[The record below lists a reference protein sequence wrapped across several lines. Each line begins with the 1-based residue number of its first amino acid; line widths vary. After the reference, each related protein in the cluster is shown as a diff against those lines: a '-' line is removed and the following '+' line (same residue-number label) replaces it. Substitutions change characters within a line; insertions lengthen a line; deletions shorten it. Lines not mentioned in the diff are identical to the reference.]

1 MLWVYY
7 LNSKEKFQ
15 GKEKKIG
22 NVRNRSILLD
32 YDKELQTRPR
42 GQMSNP
48 LKSSGSWYKA
58 FTL

>member
-42 GQMSNP
+42 G
-48 LKSSGSWYKA
+48 
-58 FTL
+58 